1 MSRIVRI
8 LIVLMSLLYILTGC
22 YDANELDDLAY
33 VIAIGVDKGTSKKL
47 QVTFQIAIPV
57 NISGE
62 GSSPGKETSTL
73 LTIDADSVYE
83 AVSLANAQIS
93 KEVNLSQNKMVVFS
107 EELAKAGLEGYINPF
122 VTNKEIRPRTSVV
135 VCKASSREFLST
147 ITPVLETNPAR
158 YLDLIL
164 SSHSYSGYNIG
175 TELVDF
181 YWNEQS
187 PYVEPIAILAEISNS
202 NSENSKSDKDN
213 SPSQEVNENP
223 TPKFSGIAVFS
234 GAKMVGEL
242 KEDEII
248 PHRIATNSLQPVNFA
263 LPDIKEPNKI
273 TTVTLSQNSKCKT
286 KLKLENNIPKINITA
301 NIHAQLVT
309 SGSPTDYFENE
320 NRYQLAKKIEE
331 ELSKLIYSYL
341 NKCCKELKADIT
353 GFGKNLRPQYLT
365 LTELEKVDWENIYPN
380 SEFVVN
386 VGVDL
391 NTTQIVTYKENVK
404 SRENNK

>member
-1 MSRIVRI
+1 MSRMIRMLII
-8 LIVLMSLLYILTGC
+8 LISLLCVLTGC

-33 VIAIGVDKGTSKKL
+33 VIAIGIDKGASKTL

-62 GSSPGKETSTL
+62 SSSPGKETSTL

-107 EELAKAGLEGYINPF
+107 EELAKDGLEGYINPF

-135 VCKASSREFLST
+135 VCKSTSREFLST

-187 PYVEPIAILAEISNS
+187 PYVEPIAILAEISDNNSGNSKDS
-202 NSENSKSDKDN
+202 NSS
-213 SPSQEVNENP
+213 SQEVNENP

-234 GAKMVGEL
+234 GAKMIGEL

-248 PHRIATNSLQPVNFA
+248 PHRILTNSLQPVNFA
-263 LPDIKEPNKI
+263 LPDIKETDKI
-273 TTVTLSQNSKCKT
+273 TTVTLSQISKSKI
-286 KLKLENNIPKINITA
+286 KLNLENNIPKINIVA

-320 NRYQLAKKIEE
+320 NRYQLAKKIED

-341 NKCCKELKADIT
+341 TKCCKELKTDIT
-353 GFGKNLRPQYLT
+353 GFGKNLRPKYLT
-365 LTELEKVDWENIYPN
+365 LGELEKIDWENIYPN
-380 SEFVVN
+380 SKFTVN
-386 VGVDL
+386 VHVDL

>member
-1 MSRIVRI
+1 MSRMIRMLII
-8 LIVLMSLLYILTGC
+8 LISLLCVLTGC

-33 VIAIGVDKGTSKKL
+33 VIAIGIDKGTSKTL

-62 GSSPGKETSTL
+62 SSSPGKETSTL

-107 EELAKAGLEGYINPF
+107 EELAKDGLEGYINPF

-135 VCKASSREFLST
+135 VCKSTSREFLST

-187 PYVEPIAILAEISNS
+187 PYVEPIAILAEISNN
-202 NSENSKSDKDN
+202 NSGNSKDNN

-234 GAKMVGEL
+234 GAKMIGEL

-248 PHRIATNSLQPVNFA
+248 PHRILTNSLQPVNFA
-263 LPDIKEPNKI
+263 LPDIKETDKI
-273 TTVTLSQNSKCKT
+273 TTVTLSQISKSKI
-286 KLKLENNIPKINITA
+286 KLNLENNIPQINIVA

-320 NRYQLAKKIEE
+320 NRYQLAKKIED

-341 NKCCKELKADIT
+341 TKCCKELKTDIT
-353 GFGKNLRPQYLT
+353 GFGKNLRPKYLT
-365 LTELEKVDWENIYPN
+365 LGELEKIDWENIYPN
-380 SEFVVN
+380 SEFTVN
-386 VGVDL
+386 VHVDL